1 MRIFGRSTWVV
12 IALLVAALVTSTGT
26 TAATVSQTIP
36 FTYEGS
42 NPCAAF
48 ELFAGTG
55 TLHTTAIDNASTSG
69 TVRYYLSS
77 RIDGLQAVTVAG
89 KKYVVQ
95 DVFYHQF
102 VISGATEDTFDITAH
117 YVRAGEDGTL
127 VAGDDFYE
135 YMRFHITANA
145 QGLVTA
151 FSANTSEMPCQ

>member
-1 MRIFGRSTWVV
+1 MRIFGRSVCV
-12 IALLVAALVTSTGT
+12 GIGLVVAALVTATAT

-48 ELFAGTG
+48 EPFAGTG
-55 TLHTTAIDNASTSG
+55 TLHTTTTENVSTTG
-69 TVRYYLSS
+69 AVRYYLSS
-77 RIDGLQAVTVAG
+77 RIDGLQAVTVTG

-95 DVFYHQF
+95 DVFFHQF
-102 VISGATEDTFDITAH
+102 VFSAASEDTFDITAH
-117 YVRAGEDGTL
+117 FVRAGEDGTFL
-127 VAGDDFYE
+127 AGDDFYE